1 MASLIQP
8 LVFVDKDKNGK
19 RLDVEYPAGTPLHEC
34 RIAAGSQWFSELRA
48 CEGTLDRKRRDKVE
62 AKIWIMDGR
71 PTVID
76 RRFFDAEY
84 AEKQKQVDR
93 MMALSFAAELQG
105 HSYGG
110 PEGSA
115 APIWPVPGETCGSGE
130 TSVDGLIDVPPV
142 PVSVNHISEVEQTTS
157 TAVMAETVPAP
168 TCESEPSGGT
178 SVSGWTDSPPVLG
191 SVPYDQ
197 YGLVVIVDYMN
208 LLVKAWHAGAPSKIH
223 AVKSLLLTV
232 ANIIERLSPEYIIFA
247 ADGGHAERSALY
259 PAYKAHRPP
268 KPPELVEQIELGKR
282 AIQAIG
288 WPMIRVNDWEADDVI
303 ASLATQVANRAAGCL
318 VCSCDKDLFQL
329 LDGSLRVKIYHPWD
343 QGKHLSGS
351 HVEEKYGVKRHQF
364 SEYLALV
371 GDASDGVPGVTGI
384 GPKKAA
390 ELLGKYE
397 DLEQIL
403 EEARL
408 LKIIG
413 SAGKQLREQADQA
426 RLSAKLIE
434 LNCEIPIPNSWHDFP
449 ATSPAAGWVDALRAI
464 DLGAVVQRLGEL
476 LPMVGRVRLCSSFI
490 EVIHDSEKAAKSPP
504 ALRRDLGNDPETH
517 SGDSDPERR
526 PRASAACPAH
536 PVETSSFG
544 GCDVPGGELRE
555 KLGQGVEFLSGGI
568 PARPNQGDA
577 DSRDE
582 FAWAL
587 DFPPFLNLRPNL
599 GRETC
604 LRAVYA
610 DAYRFFLRGECP
622 PNQQIFDDY
631 KQAWDLG
638 ITGQIFVLPPR
649 ARLLTG
655 DTAEDPPAPPYVIP
669 QRRHIERNPQPESRS
684 PADSRG
690 KSTLF

>member
-1 MASLIQP
+1 
-8 LVFVDKDKNGK
+8 VK
-19 RLDVEYPAGTPLHEC
+19 
-34 RIAAGSQWFSELRA
+34 
-48 CEGTLDRKRRDKVE
+48 
-62 AKIWIMDGR
+62 
-71 PTVID
+71 
-76 RRFFDAEY
+76 
-84 AEKQKQVDR
+84 
-93 MMALSFAAELQG
+93 
-105 HSYGG
+105 
-110 PEGSA
+110 
-115 APIWPVPGETCGSGE
+115 
-130 TSVDGLIDVPPV
+130 
-142 PVSVNHISEVEQTTS
+142 
-157 TAVMAETVPAP
+157 
-168 TCESEPSGGT
+168 
-178 SVSGWTDSPPVLG
+178 G

-268 KPPELVEQIELGKR
+268 KPPELVEQIELGER
-282 AIQAIG
+282 AIAAIG

-318 VCSCDKDLFQL
+318 VCSCDKDLLQL

-351 HVEEKYGVKRHQF
+351 HVEEKYGVRRHQF

-390 ELLGKYE
+390 ELLGKHE
-397 DLEQIL
+397 DLDEIL

-413 SAGKQLREQADQA
+413 SAGKHLREQADQA

-434 LNCEIPIPNSWHDFP
+434 LNCELTIPNTWHDFP
-449 ATSPAAGWVDALRAI
+449 ATLPAAGWVDALRAI

-476 LPMVGRVRLCSSFI
+476 LPMVGRVRLCSSLI
-490 EVIHDSEKAAKSPP
+490 EVIHDPAKAEKSP
-504 ALRRDLGNDPETH
+504 ATLRRDLGNDPETH
-517 SGDSDPERR
+517 TGDSDSKRR
-526 PRASAACPAH
+526 PGPSAACPTD
-536 PVETSSFG
+536 PVAASTSGNCHVAS
-544 GCDVPGGELRE
+544 GELQE
-555 KLGQGVEFLSGGI
+555 KGGQGVEFLSGGI
-568 PARPNQGDA
+568 PPRPNHGES

-582 FAWAL
+582 FAWVL
-587 DFPPFLNLRPNL
+587 DFPPFLNLRPNV

-604 LRAVYA
+604 LRAVYS
-610 DAYRFFLRGECP
+610 DAYRFFLRGLSP
-622 PNQQIFDDY
+622 ATPQILSDY
-631 KQAWDLG
+631 RQAWDLG
-638 ITGQIFVLPPR
+638 ITGKPFVLPPR
-649 ARLLTG
+649 PRLLTG
-655 DTAEDPPAPPYVIP
+655 DTAEDPPSPPYIIP
-669 QRRHIERNPQPESRS
+669 QRRDIERTTQTHPLSPVESR
-684 PADSRG
+684 D

>member
-1 MASLIQP
+1 MPSLIQP
-8 LVFVDKDKNGK
+8 LTFIDNDATG
-19 RLDVEYPAGTPLHEC
+19 REFHREFPIGTPLNEC
-34 RIAAGSQWFSELRA
+34 RSGSSSQWADEIRI
-48 CEGTLDRKRRDKVE
+48 CEGIVETMRRDKTPASV
-62 AKIWIMDGR
+62 WMMGGR
-71 PTVID
+71 PRVIQ
-76 RRFFDAEY
+76 RRFFDAQY

-105 HSYGG
+105 HSSGG

-178 SVSGWTDSPPVLG
+178 SVSEWTDSSPVLG

-259 PAYKAHRPP
+259 PGYKAHRPP

-288 WPMIRVNDWEADDVI
+288 WPMIRVNNWEADDVI

-318 VCSCDKDLFQL
+318 VCSCDKDLLQL

-397 DLEQIL
+397 DLEEIL

-490 EVIHDSEKAAKSPP
+490 EVIHDPKKTAKSPP
-504 ALRRDLGNDPETH
+504 ALCSDFGNDPETH
-517 SGDSDPERR
+517 SGDIDSERR
-526 PRASAACPAH
+526 PGASAACPAH
-536 PVETSSFG
+536 PVEASSAG
-544 GCDVPGGELRE
+544 GCNVPSGKLRE
-555 KLGQGVEFLSGGI
+555 ERGEGMEFLSGGI
-568 PARPNQGDA
+568 PARPNHGDA

-582 FAWAL
+582 FAWVH

-669 QRRHIERNPQPESRS
+669 QRRQIERNPQPESRS
-684 PADSRG
+684 PAESRG